1 MRIAV
6 LCSKTSVIIKT
17 NIAIYVF
24 ITSQLSNQISN
35 LSNKPNKKRKER
47 KDVLSK
53 SAAFVKAQ
61 ANAVCFI
68 THQAL
73 HLQTTT

>member
-17 NIAIYVF
+17 NIALCVF
-24 ITSQLSNQISN
+24 ITSHLIYQTKKEI
-35 LSNKPNKKRKER
+35 KKRKER
-47 KDVLSK
+47 KEVLNK
-53 SAAFVKAQ
+53 SEAFVKAQ

-68 THQAL
+68 TIKHFSYKA
-73 HLQTTT
+73 TA